1 MPFPSPMPR
10 GKGSLS
16 CALRAG
22 APGHWRGNGGGRKN
36 LGFFLATTS
45 PGGDDHRV
53 WKWEILKAARGYWF
67 HVLGPGRLCTMVDFC
82 GLLLTPCSLGQPQPF
97 STLLLSSR

>member
-22 APGHWRGNGGGRKN
+22 APGHWRGNGLGGKN
-36 LGFFLATTS
+36 PGFFLATIS
-45 PGGDDHRV
+45 PRQGLEVGDIESR
-53 WKWEILKAARGYWF
+53 F
-67 HVLGPGRLCTMVDFC
+67 HVVGPGMLCTVVDFC
-82 GLLLTPCSLGQPQPF
+82 GLLLTPCSLGQPQPV
-97 STLLLSSR
+97 STLLFSSR